1 MLQRWRQGVK
11 VALLATAPACCVHIA
26 TAVQLAQL
34 QLVIGDPQCH
44 TAVVG
49 EECYEHVLR
58 AMRLGMKRDPGQFP
72 GLTNESSFEEFQ
84 SALHARPGLATGCRR
99 PCGSPRRGGP
109 APAGERLTRALTALA
124 GELCGTP
131 VAQRQGSRGDSCYKK
146 VHDAMRYDIARS
158 PDRYPALTRESGVD
172 DLQAA
177 LRGWDKLAGACY
189 ESCEAQSWE
198 NSGAAHF
205 IERGCHTAVH
215 GEQCHREVTRAMQHG
230 ILERPETYPSLTV
243 NSSFEDFQMFLHQSD
258 TLCPR
263 PCQPEIHLALA
274 RQRRLGQVCHT
285 AVAGEQCHEE
295 VTWAMRHGILNR
307 PHWYPKLT
315 PESSFEEFQAFLH
328 GTDMWSYTCP
338 KPCEALR
345 METEGR
351 QKWSREQDCHTAVE
365 GEDCHREVRWSLR
378 HGIPNHPEW
387 YPALTPNSSFE
398 DVQEYLHSLQ
408 PLADL
413 CPKPCRQLKALLPGL
428 APAQGPPRT
437 RECRTAAEGEDCHR
451 EVEYLM
457 KEGIVKSPG
466 WYPGLTPQ
474 SSFQDVQD
482 FLHSMQPLVKMCPAR
497 ACRAHHATT
506 ARTET
511 APSAPLQP
519 AAAPPAAAR
528 AVHNYYSMDPLPAV
542 TDSGE
547 AKPMD
552 SVTARPAEAPLVATG
567 SGAAGTLM
575 KEAPQTATKPI
586 EAWPTQATPPTAT
599 NSVEA
604 LPTEAP
610 PAATTSANYYSTE
623 FLPVVTEIAEA
634 LPSPAA
640 PTANSTAEF
649 SVAQAPPAA
658 AGPWEAPRESTAPPA
673 ATSSAEAQT
682 APAPPTAHFE
692 TPPSLDRAPARATE
706 SEARLAEALQT
717 TTTLWEA
724 QPALTPQAVT
734 QSVEAPRGEAPP
746 AASNP
751 WEGQA
756 SLIPPAA
763 ASTWG
768 SQAPLAAAAQSPLT
782 APASVDPQHAQTWP
796 TVASPWEA
804 PRESTAPP
812 AATSSAEAT
821 AQAPPTV
828 DQPAQAPSAAAN
840 PWESWGYQAPPRATS
855 SAEAQHAHAPPAAAS
870 PWETWGIQVPPRAT
884 SSAEAQHAQAPPAAA
899 GPWEAP
905 RESQAAPAATSSAEA
920 PSAHQASLTPPAA
933 ASTWGSQ
940 APLAPAAQ
948 SPLTPRE
955 SKAPPAAANSAEA
968 QSAPAPPT
976 AHFETPPS
984 LDKAPARATESE
996 ARLAEALQTTTT
1008 PGEAPPALAPPAV
1021 TGSVEVP
1028 RAEAQHAAIAPWED
1042 HSLPALPVATKPMEA
1057 PAEKLATETVPEAP
1071 LLEDLPDDPPEGGA
1085 LPGEGEE
1092 EPPPL
1097 DEEEPPSLDGGAAAP
1112 PAVDGGAAARPSAA
1126 AEPPPA
1132 VERPAP
1138 PSTSGCFV
1146 WLPSGCTGQRFRP
1159 IGR

>member
-673 ATSSAEAQT
+673 ATSSAEA
-682 APAPPTAHFE
+682 
-692 TPPSLDRAPARATE
+692 
-706 SEARLAEALQT
+706 
-717 TTTLWEA
+717 
-724 QPALTPQAVT
+724 
-734 QSVEAPRGEAPP
+734 
-746 AASNP
+746 
-751 WEGQA
+751 
-756 SLIPPAA
+756 
-763 ASTWG
+763 
-768 SQAPLAAAAQSPLT
+768 
-782 APASVDPQHAQTWP
+782 
-796 TVASPWEA
+796 
-804 PRESTAPP
+804 
-812 AATSSAEAT
+812 
-821 AQAPPTV
+821 
-828 DQPAQAPSAAAN
+828 
-840 PWESWGYQAPPRATS
+840 
-855 SAEAQHAHAPPAAAS
+855 
-870 PWETWGIQVPPRAT
+870 
-884 SSAEAQHAQAPPAAA
+884 
-899 GPWEAP
+899 
-905 RESQAAPAATSSAEA
+905 

-1057 PAEKLATETVPEAP
+1057 PAEKLATETVPEEAP

>member
-673 ATSSAEAQT
+673 ATSSAEA
-682 APAPPTAHFE
+682 
-692 TPPSLDRAPARATE
+692 
-706 SEARLAEALQT
+706 
-717 TTTLWEA
+717 
-724 QPALTPQAVT
+724 
-734 QSVEAPRGEAPP
+734 
-746 AASNP
+746 
-751 WEGQA
+751 
-756 SLIPPAA
+756 
-763 ASTWG
+763 
-768 SQAPLAAAAQSPLT
+768 
-782 APASVDPQHAQTWP
+782 
-796 TVASPWEA
+796 
-804 PRESTAPP
+804 
-812 AATSSAEAT
+812 T

-1057 PAEKLATETVPEAP
+1057 PAEKLATETVPEEAP